1 MRIMLTLPEEMH
13 DVLEDER
20 NRMMLK
26 NTQEVIRMILSTHL
40 NSEKQSTSETNGA
53 GVSPLEDRRRCEDI
67 PIQDTLA
74 VFNPFIEI
82 AQGLGK
88 SSDLNGVVNVFE
100 LLWARVGAVFN
111 FNDQSPL
118 SNTQRQSLFMF
129 MRDDNPTNARMRF
142 VIGGLQGLINMD
154 GITELE
160 PSLKAVMDI
169 IQAHIAQLAFVYK
182 HLYKEMLQLEHW
194 RK

>member
-53 GVSPLEDRRRCEDI
+53 GVSPLEDRRSCEV
-67 PIQDTLA
+67 PFQDVLS
-74 VFNPFIEI
+74 VFDPFIEI
-82 AQGLGK
+82 AQDLGETG
-88 SSDLNGVVNVFE
+88 DVNGVVKIFE

-111 FNDQSPL
+111 CNFQSSM
-118 SNTQRQSLFMF
+118 SNVQRGNLIAF

-142 VIGGLQGLINMD
+142 VIGGLQGLINVD
-154 GITELE
+154 GITEFE
-160 PSLKAVMDI
+160 PSLKVVMDI
-169 IQAHIAQLAFVYK
+169 IQAHIA
-182 HLYKEMLQLEHW
+182 
-194 RK
+194 